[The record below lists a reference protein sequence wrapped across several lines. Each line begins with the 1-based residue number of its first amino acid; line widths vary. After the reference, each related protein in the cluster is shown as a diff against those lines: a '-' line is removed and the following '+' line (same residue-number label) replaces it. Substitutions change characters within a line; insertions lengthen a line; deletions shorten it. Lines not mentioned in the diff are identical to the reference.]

1 MQRHIDRRRNHRIIP
16 MVIALL
22 RNGQLTPRAVMK
34 ARLLV
39 ASGILLALL
48 GDARALSCT
57 VSATSLAFGDVTS
70 ALLANAVS
78 QTTGTI
84 SYSCTG
90 ATKSSTMTVCLALDN
105 YNASNTRSMTSGSNA
120 LTYQIYSNSGYSTA
134 WGDAANGGIVTV
146 HLATNSTGAASG
158 SSTVYAQVLTGQT
171 TTPAG
176 SFSQTL
182 PGGGNNVL
190 TAANGTS
197 ASCTTI
203 TSNSA
208 NISFTTT
215 ATVSNEC
222 TVSVGSLNFGSVT
235 SLSSSVAA
243 TTTTTLRCT
252 NGDAYTVGL
261 NAGSGSGATISARKM
276 TSGSNTVTYS
286 LYQNSADTTVWGNTV
301 GTNTV
306 AGTGT
311 GGTQTLTVYGLVP
324 AQTVPA
330 VGTFTDTV
338 VVTATY

>member
-1 MQRHIDRRRNHRIIP
+1 MTKVYFLIVPI
-16 MVIALL
+16 
-22 RNGQLTPRAVMK
+22 
-34 ARLLV
+34 
-39 ASGILLALL
+39 ILLAS
-48 GDARALSCT
+48 LSEAAAASCSVT
-57 VSATSLAFGDVTS
+57 TTALAFGNVTS
-70 ALLANAVS
+70 ALLANSVS

-90 ATKSSTMTVCLALDN
+90 FTKNSNMTVCLALDT
-105 YNASNTRSMTSGSNA
+105 YNASNTRSMTSGSNT
-120 LTYQIYSNSGYSTA
+120 LNYQLYSNSTYTTA

-146 HLATNSTGAASG
+146 TLATNSSGAASG

-176 SFSQTL
+176 SYTQTL
-182 PGGGNNVL
+182 PGGGNNIL

-197 ASCTTI
+197 ASCTAI

-215 ATVSNEC
+215 ATVADDC
-222 TVSVGSLNFGSVT
+222 TLSAGSLNFGSVS

-243 TTTTTLRCT
+243 TTTITLQCV

-261 NAGSGSGATISARKM
+261 NAGSGSGATIANRLM
-276 TSGSNTVTYS
+276 TSGSHTVAYS
-286 LYQNSADTTVWGNTV
+286 LYQNSADTTVWGNTI

-330 VGTFTDTV
+330 AGTYTDTV
-338 VVTATY
+338 VVTVTY

>member
-1 MQRHIDRRRNHRIIP
+1 M
-16 MVIALL
+16 
-22 RNGQLTPRAVMK
+22 AVTK
-34 ARLLV
+34 ARFLIV
-39 ASGILLALL
+39 PIILLASL
-48 GDARALSCT
+48 GEAAAASCT
-57 VSATSLAFGDVTS
+57 VSATSLAFGNVTTN
-70 ALLANAVS
+70 LLANAVS

-90 ATKSSTMTVCLALDN
+90 FTKNSNMTVCLALDT
-105 YNASNTRSMTSGSNA
+105 YNASNTRSMTSGSNT
-120 LTYQIYSNSGYSTA
+120 LNYQLYSNSTYTTA

-146 HLATNSTGAASG
+146 TLATNSSGAASG

-176 SFSQTL
+176 SYSQTL
-182 PGGGNNVL
+182 PGGGNNIL

-215 ATVSNEC
+215 ATVADDC
-222 TVSVGSLNFGSVT
+222 TLSVGSLNFGSVS

-243 TTTTTLRCT
+243 TATITLQCV

-261 NAGSGSGATISARKM
+261 NAGTGSGATVSARLM

-286 LYQNSADTTVWGNTV
+286 LYQNNTHTTVWGNTV
-301 GTNTV
+301 GTNTE
-306 AGTGT
+306 AGTGS
-311 GGTQTLTVYGLVP
+311 GSTQTLTVYGLVP
-324 AQTVPA
+324 AQTWSAP
-330 VGTFTDTV
+330 GTYTDTV
-338 VVTATY
+338 VVTVTY